1 MKRYKY
7 QILAARDEEC
17 LAAKRGMVWVTGFTG
32 LTKDSLENLGK
43 EALREFWAAHQFL
56 GNYSDDH
63 FEVVFEELDSSLA
76 PTPVSIC
83 QLPETPW
90 APWESKEVL
99 FKEVVFELLRGI
111 FPFWEDV
118 WDFPWGE
125 VDLQTLVDVR
135 RHLCQVAGDNSVV
148 SSFVIR
154 ESGSEWTAAVVS
166 VYVGPYKSSETVFET
181 LILSKGEVE
190 KIVYTILLACA
201 PLAWKSKK
209 CANPSNSSKLLESLG
224 VEIRVTKD

>member
-1 MKRYKY
+1 M
-7 QILAARDEEC
+7 
-17 LAAKRGMVWVTGFTG
+17 
-32 LTKDSLENLGK
+32 
-43 EALREFWAAHQFL
+43 
-56 GNYSDDH
+56 
-63 FEVVFEELDSSLA
+63 
-76 PTPVSIC
+76 
-83 QLPETPW
+83 
-90 APWESKEVL
+90 
-99 FKEVVFELLRGI
+99 FELLRGI

-190 KIVYTILLACA
+190 KIVYKILLACA
-201 PLAWKSKK
+201 PLAWKTTK

-224 VEIRVTKD
+224 VEIRITKD